1 MGDVNDSGGRRPG
14 FTTVTPY
21 LMAPDI
27 EPVISC
33 AKRVF
38 GAEETL
44 RMGGGGGGIHCE
56 LRIGDSRLMC
66 GGGVGTPSPT
76 VPTRQLGLQVFVDDV
91 DATFARAL
99 EAGAVSLDAPRD
111 RPYGERSGF
120 VKDAI
125 GNHWHVSKVIGGHYL
140 AAPPRTV
147 VPHLYVENRPGRE
160 AAAFIAFL
168 QAAFGAQVVFRRDSP
183 DGRVEHAVVSVNG
196 SNIRLGE
203 GRDAVFTAPAAFYLY
218 VEDCDA
224 QQARA
229 VAAGAKETHP
239 TADQPFGDRM
249 GTIEDPWGNEWF
261 VATHLATRTTRA

>member
-1 MGDVNDSGGRRPG
+1 MGEDNDSGGRRPG

-27 EPVISC
+27 EPVIAF

-56 LRIGDSRLMC
+56 LRLGDSMLMC
-66 GGGVGTPSPT
+66 GGGAGVPSPT
-76 VPTRQLGLQVFVDDV
+76 IPMRHLGLQVFVDDV

-111 RPYGERSGF
+111 RTYGERSGF
-120 VKDAI
+120 VKDAA
-125 GNHWHVSKVIGGHYL
+125 GNHWYVSKVIGGHYL
-140 AAPPRTV
+140 DEPPRTV

-160 AAAFIAFL
+160 GAACIAFL
-168 QAAFGAQVVFRRDSP
+168 EAAFGAEVVFRRDSQ
-183 DGRVEHAVVSVNG
+183 DGRVEHAVVSLNG
-196 SNIRLGE
+196 AHIGLGE
-203 GRDAVFTAPAAFYLY
+203 GSDAVFTAPAAFYLY

-224 QQARA
+224 LQARA

-239 TADQPFGDRM
+239 AADQTFGDRM

-261 VATHLATRTTRA
+261 VATHLGSRPKRT